1 MVGNKLWVFVMVGL
15 EEFGSGLEVP
25 VELQLH
31 LVDLDEAGKTCQ
43 QSKLD
48 GFPSKQHILGN

>member
-1 MVGNKLWVFVMVGL
+1 MVGL
-15 EEFGSGLEVP
+15 EEFGSGIEVP

-31 LVDLDEAGKTCQ
+31 LKDLDEAGKTCQ

-48 GFPSKQHILGN
+48 GFPSKLHILGN

>member
-1 MVGNKLWVFVMVGL
+1 MVGNKLRVFVTVGR

-31 LVDLDEAGKTCQ
+31 LENLDEKGKTCQ
-43 QSKLD
+43 QS
-48 GFPSKQHILGN
+48 

>member
-1 MVGNKLWVFVMVGL
+1 MVGNKLWVLGL

-25 VELQLH
+25 VELLLH
-31 LVDLDEAGKTCQ
+31 LEDLDEAGKTCQ

-48 GFPSKQHILGN
+48 DFSSKRHILGN

>member
-25 VELQLH
+25 VEPRLL
-31 LVDLDEAGKTCQ
+31 LEDLDEAGKTCQ
-43 QSKLD
+43 RSKLD
-48 GFPSKQHILGN
+48 GFPSKVHILGN

>member
-25 VELQLH
+25 IELQLH
-31 LVDLDEAGKTCQ
+31 LEYLNEAGKTYQ

-48 GFPSKQHILGN
+48 GFPSKLHI

>member
-25 VELQLH
+25 VEIQLYSD
-31 LVDLDEAGKTCQ
+31 DLDEAGKTWQ
-43 QSKLD
+43 LPIQTA
-48 GFPSKQHILGN
+48 